1 MTNDQKNTPETP
13 APAEP
18 EDPLSA
24 PPAAKR
30 RGPLSRL
37 LSWLFTEGYGNDL
50 RDQLEHAVSP
60 ANPGSDDSFSEQERV
75 MIANILRFG
84 ALRVEDVMVPRA
96 DIQAIEETASL
107 KELLFNFDTVG
118 HSRLP
123 VYRETLDDPVGMVHV
138 KDLLSWIAAQAEP
151 VDEHSQSRRQPA
163 EQQPAREAV
172 GLKVIS
178 GGMDQP
184 GLQDGASDAANA
196 RSPEMKSP
204 KTGEKSSSATAKSA
218 SDKQSQQRG
227 EEAKDDPGATGI
239 TGDIDLS
246 ASDFSEQIKDTH
258 ILRDVLY
265 VPPSMPVVNLLLRMQ
280 STRVHLAL
288 VVDEYGGTDGLVSIE
303 DLVEEVVGDIED
315 EHDEDHGHMITG
327 RLETGLIASARTPI
341 EDIEEKL
348 SITLFDDEER
358 DDDIDTLGGYV
369 FSTVGR
375 VPVRGEIITHR
386 TGLEIEVMSADPRRI
401 KTLKIR
407 QKTAE

>member
-1 MTNDQKNTPETP
+1 MTNDQTNTPDSP
-13 APAEP
+13 AHAEP
-18 EDPLSA
+18 EDPLST
-24 PPAAKR
+24 PPAPKR
-30 RGPLSRL
+30 RSFFSRL
-37 LSWLFTEGYGNDL
+37 RAWLFTEGYGNDL

-60 ANPGSDDSFSEQERV
+60 ANLSSNDSFSDQERV

-96 DIQAIEETASL
+96 DIQAIEESATL

-138 KDLLSWIAAQAEP
+138 KDLLSWIAAQSEP
-151 VDEHSQSRRQPA
+151 TSETSHSA
-163 EQQPAREAV
+163 KQQPAREAIS
-172 GLKVIS
+172 LKVIS
-178 GGMDQP
+178 GGMDQH
-184 GLQDGASDAANA
+184 GIEERQAGDAPANSGRKA
-196 RSPEMKSP
+196 EMKQPQTPGDKVKAPTRDKKSQP
-204 KTGEKSSSATAKSA
+204 DKDGEAISAKAGTLIS
-218 SDKQSQQRG
+218 
-227 EEAKDDPGATGI
+227 E
-239 TGDIDLS
+239 DIDLS
-246 ASDFSEQIKDTH
+246 DSDFGEQIKDTH

-341 EDIEEKL
+341 EDIEERL
-348 SITLFDDEER
+348 EISLFDEEER

-375 VPVRGEIITHR
+375 VPVRGEIITHP